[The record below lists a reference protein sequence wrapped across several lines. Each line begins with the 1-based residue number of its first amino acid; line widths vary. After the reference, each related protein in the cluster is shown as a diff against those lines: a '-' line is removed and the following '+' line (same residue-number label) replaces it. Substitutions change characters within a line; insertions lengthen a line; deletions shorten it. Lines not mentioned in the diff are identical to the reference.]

1 MFRSYLKIAR
11 RHLFRNLSY
20 TLINVVGLA
29 IGIGVCLLI
38 FVYIHFETTF
48 DDFHPNKERIFRVVT
63 EYRNSADSILG
74 YTNEVPLPLPKAI
87 KSDMPELQRSAGVY
101 CSDNDQ
107 LFVLDGSGQAEKKFK
122 EKAGLFYMEPSFFD
136 IFNFKWLAGGPN
148 SSLQQPNSIVLSRG
162 TANRYFGDWSK
173 AIGRNIRLN
182 NEFLLAVTGILEDVP
197 ANTDFQLKAIVPFS
211 LSWTLKYPNWTFTNS
226 RLGCFV
232 LLPPNE
238 QAGTATGRLR
248 ALSKKY
254 MTGTGGNKTELVF
267 QPISD
272 IHYWRGPIQ
281 TDNFMEQVITRGQ
294 IRVWWI
300 TALSVL
306 FIACINFINLSTSQ
320 FGRRGKEI
328 GVQKVLGS
336 NSPMLR
342 RQFLMETFLV
352 VVMAVALGVVFSLLG
367 IDPVGKLLDIPLS
380 AHLLMEPGTILF
392 LLVVAIL
399 TTLLAGLYP
408 SFVLSRFNPIHVL
421 KSNQGASPGKVK
433 VLRQGLIVFQFM
445 ITQIIIIGMLVFVK
459 QMDYLRNGSMG
470 FNKDAVIAV
479 PIPQKESDRSKY
491 VFLRSSINS
500 IPGVRSATFCSS
512 PPATLDNSWDNV
524 HAAGQ
529 AQQGEGLQV
538 ITKFAD
544 SEYLRTYGL
553 TLEAGRNF
561 SSDTADEFLITRKL
575 MDLLGYKDPAEA
587 LSGRIR
593 VGDNTVGDRI
603 VGVLSDFHATTFHE
617 NYTPVLIAPGRNSGF
632 SFVGIKL
639 NSTNMP
645 ATLKALG
652 SLWDNTYPDFVFEY
666 QFMDDTIAQFYK
678 EENKQTQL
686 FKIIAGIAI
695 FLSCLG
701 LYGLISF
708 VAAQR
713 VREIAIR
720 KVLGASS
727 KRIAFTFMKDFVS
740 LICIAFLAAS
750 PIGWYFM
757 KKWLDNYA
765 FRVDV
770 SWWIFLLSGGAAILI
785 TLLTISYTAVRAA
798 RANPVRNLRAE

>member
-1 MFRSYLKIAR
+1 MFRSYFKIAK

-29 IGIGVCLLI
+29 IGVGVCLLI

-63 EYRNSADSILG
+63 ENRNSVDSILG
-74 YTNEVPLPLPKAI
+74 YSNEVPLPLPKII

-101 CSDNDQ
+101 CSQNDQ
-107 LFVLDGSGQAEKKFK
+107 LFVLNESGEVEKKFR
-122 EKAGLFYMEPSFFD
+122 EVSGLFYLEPSFFD
-136 IFNFKWLAGGPN
+136 IFSFKWLAGGPN
-148 SSLQQPNSIVLSRG
+148 SSLQQPNSIVLSKE

-173 AIGRNIRLN
+173 AMGRDIRLN
-182 NEFLLAVTGILEDVP
+182 NEFLLTVTGILEDAP
-197 ANTDFQLKAIVPFS
+197 ANTDFQLKAVVPFG
-211 LSWTLKYPNWTFTNS
+211 LSWTLKYPNWAFTNS

-238 QAGTATGRLR
+238 RTGTATARLR

-254 MTGTGGNKTELVF
+254 STGTGGDTKVLVF

-281 TDNFMEQVITRGQ
+281 TDNFIQQVVTRGE

-300 TALSVL
+300 AAISVL
-306 FIACINFINLSTSQ
+306 FIGCINFINLSTSQ
-320 FGRRGKEI
+320 FGRRGREI

-342 RQFLMETFLV
+342 RQFLVETFLV
-352 VVMAVALGVVFSLLG
+352 VVMAVALGAIFSIFAIG
-367 IDPVGKLLDIPLS
+367 PVGKLLDVPLS
-380 AHLLMEPGTILF
+380 ADLLMEQGTILF
-392 LLVVAIL
+392 LFVVAIL

-408 SFVLSRFNPIHVL
+408 SVVLSRFNPIHVL

-433 VLRQGLIVFQFM
+433 ILRQGLIVFQFV
-445 ITQIIIIGMLVFVK
+445 ITQVIIIGMLVFVK
-459 QMDYLRNGSMG
+459 QMDYFRNGSMG

-491 VFLRSSINS
+491 GFLRSRING

-524 HAAGQ
+524 HLEGH
-529 AQQGEGLQV
+529 AQQGEGLPV
-538 ITKFAD
+538 ITKFSD
-544 SEYLRTYGL
+544 SAYLRTYGL
-553 TLEAGRNF
+553 PLEAGRNF
-561 SSDTADEFLITRKL
+561 SSDTAHEFLITREL
-575 MDLLGYKDPAEA
+575 MGLLGYKNPAEA
-587 LSGRIR
+587 LGGRIR
-593 VGDNTVGDRI
+593 VGDNLAGDRI
-603 VGVLSDFHATTFHE
+603 VGVLSDFHATTFHD
-617 NYTPVLIAPGRNSGF
+617 NYLPVLIAPSRNNGF

-639 NSTNMP
+639 EPANMP
-645 ATLKALG
+645 ATLRAIE
-652 SLWDNTYPDFVFEY
+652 SLWNNTYPDFVFEY
-666 QFMDDTIAQFYK
+666 HFMNDTIAQFYK

-686 FKIIAGIAI
+686 CKIIAGIAI

-713 VREIAIR
+713 IREIAIR

-727 KRIAFTFMKDFVS
+727 KRIALTFIKDFVS
-740 LICIAFLAAS
+740 LICIAFLVAT
-750 PIGWYFM
+750 PVGWYFM
-757 KKWLDNYA
+757 KRWLENYV

-770 SWWIFLLSGGAAILI
+770 SWWIFLLSGGTAILI
-785 TLLTISYTAVRAA
+785 TVLTIGYTAVRTA
-798 RANPVRNLRAE
+798 RANPVKNLRAD